1 MSVNFKNLAMVS
13 AMALGIASYSG
24 TAWSAAFEMDDVG
37 VVIAVTAAV
46 DNTIDVT
53 TTPIAFG
60 TIGVTSDAVDTASLV
75 MNPTT
80 SAVVDDIGA
89 GLGINEAHIVSATN
103 TGTAGTVTVAN
114 ALPNSFIYAY
124 YGTLV
129 NLTDG
134 AGPVLTLDSITDN
147 LAVPGSYTAATST
160 QVAGRGSTNGTG
172 DLVWGIGAA
181 IGTQATATRYDTNTY
196 TGSFTMILSY

>member
-1 MSVNFKNLAMVS
+1 MSFNFRNLAMVG
-13 AMALGIASYSG
+13 AVALGIASYSG

-60 TIGVTSDAVDTASLV
+60 TIGVTSDAVDTAALV

-80 SAVVDDIGA
+80 GAVVDDIGP

-103 TGTAGTVTVAN
+103 TGTPGTVTVAN
-114 ALPNSFIYAY
+114 ALPNSLIFSY

-134 AGPVLTLDSITDN
+134 AGPLLVLDSITDDLN
-147 LAVPGSYTAATST
+147 VPGS
-160 QVAGRGSTNGTG
+160 
-172 DLVWGIGAA
+172 
-181 IGTQATATRYDTNTY
+181 
-196 TGSFTMILSY
+196 